1 MTWLS
6 ILIYAKHVYDIRQ
19 KYKKNKTN
27 FFIII

>member
-19 KYKKNKTN
+19 KYKKKKPIFYYN
-27 FFIII
+27 